1 MDTRRYT
8 AALAVCRHAGKLGR
22 RRLPAPVHCEP
33 PTVKLP
39 LPKTRNQRIALAV
52 AVTAAVAGG
61 IYWYTRPAPAPAVA
75 TAPVS
80 RGDIEQTVDAT
91 GVIDAFKLVNVG
103 AQASGQIKRLFVQ
116 LGDEVKAGDPIAEID
131 SITQENSLRNA
142 EAALENVRAQLAVQQ
157 ANLREAELAFDRQ
170 KMMYAEQASSRAEY
184 DSAEAKVATTR
195 AQVQAI
201 NAQIKQRETELGT
214 ARANLGYTRIAAPID
229 GTVVAVVAEE
239 GRTVN
244 ANQSAPT
251 IVKLARLDTVTVNA
265 EISEADVVKVRAGMP
280 VYFTILGNPERK
292 YHGTLR
298 TVNPA
303 PASIATETSN
313 SASSGSSSSAVYYN
327 ALFDVE
333 NPDGSL
339 RIDMTAQVSVL
350 LAQAK
355 DALTIPAV
363 ALGPKLGEGRGP
375 RPDGAGN
382 DQAGGER
389 TARGEGRGARPEGAP
404 PRPAKRDDCTHYMVR
419 VLAADGQPAPRPVC
433 IGLNNGSIAQ
443 VVDGLSEGDQVVVG
457 AAGDGSA
464 AIQRG
469 GMRGGPMGG
478 MMGGGRR

>member
-1 MDTRRYT
+1 M
-8 AALAVCRHAGKLGR
+8 
-22 RRLPAPVHCEP
+22 
-33 PTVKLP
+33 KLP
-39 LPKTRNQRIALAV
+39 LPKTRKGRIILAV
-52 AVTAAVAGG
+52 AIVAAVGVTIAWFKRGEE
-61 IYWYTRPAPAPAVA
+61 APQMA
-75 TAPVS
+75 TAPVT
-80 RGDIEQTVDAT
+80 RGDLEQTVDAT

-103 AQASGQIKRLFVQ
+103 AQASGQIKKLYVQ

-131 SITQENSLRNA
+131 STTQTNSLTNA
-142 EAALENVRAQLAVQQ
+142 EAAMENIQAQRAVQQ
-157 ANLREAELAFDRQ
+157 ANLREAELAFERQ
-170 KMMYAEQASSRAEY
+170 KMMYAEQASSKAEF
-184 DSAEAKVATTR
+184 DAAEARVATTR
-195 AQVQAI
+195 AQIRAI
-201 NAQIKQRETELGT
+201 DAQLKQRQAELNT
-214 ARANLGYTRIAAPID
+214 ARANLGYTRITAPID

-265 EISEADVVKVRAGMP
+265 EISEADVVKVKPGMP

-292 YHGTLR
+292 YHATLR

-313 SASSGSSSSAVYYN
+313 NSSGSSSAVYYN

-350 LAQAK
+350 LDQAK
-355 DALTIPAV
+355 DALLIPAV
-363 ALGPKLGEGRGP
+363 ALGPKMGEGRGP
-375 RPDGAGN
+375 RPEGAQGMP
-382 DQAGGER
+382 AGER
-389 TARGEGRGARPEGAP
+389 PARGQGKRPEGMP
-404 PRPAKRDDCTHYMVR
+404 PRPEKRDDCEHYMVR
-419 VLAADGQPAPRPVC
+419 VVGTDGQPAPRPVC
-433 IGLNNGSIAQ
+433 IGLNNGAMAQ

-469 GMRGGPMGG
+469 GMMRGGPMGG
-478 MMGGGRR
+478 GMMGGPRR

>member
-1 MDTRRYT
+1 M
-8 AALAVCRHAGKLGR
+8 
-22 RRLPAPVHCEP
+22 
-33 PTVKLP
+33 KLP
-39 LPKTRNQRIALAV
+39 LPKSRNQRIALAV
-52 AVTAAVAGG
+52 AITAAVAGG
-61 IYWYTRPAPAPAVA
+61 IYWHTRPAPAPAMA
-75 TAPVS
+75 TAPVT
-80 RGDIEQTVDAT
+80 RADIEQTVDAT
-91 GVIDAFKLVNVG
+91 GVIDAYKLVNVG
-103 AQASGQIKRLFVQ
+103 AQASGQIKKLYVQ

-157 ANLREAELAFDRQ
+157 ANLREAELAFERQ
-170 KMMYAEQASSRAEY
+170 KMMFAEQATSRAEY
-184 DSAEAKVATTR
+184 DSAEARVATTR

-265 EISEADVVKVRAGMP
+265 EISEADVVKIKPGMP
-280 VYFTILGNPERK
+280 VYFTILGDSERK
-292 YHGTLR
+292 YHATLR

-303 PASIATETSN
+303 PASIATESSN
-313 SASSGSSSSAVYYN
+313 GASTGGSSSSAVYYN

-333 NPDGSL
+333 NPDGTL

-350 LAQAK
+350 LAQARN
-355 DALTIPAV
+355 ALTIPAV
-363 ALGPKLGEGRGP
+363 ALGPKLGEGRGQ
-375 RPDGAGN
+375 GAAAAGN
-382 DQAGGER
+382 GQAADAGV
-389 TARGEGRGARPEGAP
+389 ARGEGRGQRPQGAPARPA
-404 PRPAKRDDCTHYMVR
+404 RRDDCTHYMVR
-419 VLAADGQPAPRPVC
+419 VIGTDGQPAPRPVC
-433 IGLNNGSIAQ
+433 IGLNNGAIAQ
-443 VVDGLSEGDQVVVG
+443 VVDGLAEGDRVVVG
-457 AAGDGSA
+457 EAGEGSA

-478 MMGGGRR
+478 MMGGPRR